1 MGTYLFIFQRWNWVL
16 SWIVFEVLVPTPA
29 KNKKYYVTLP
39 NVPFHTNLSEL
50 NDDLHSRLAGELVN
64 SSKWASL
71 LIRDMISSWNS
82 KKYTEFQISI
92 QLEYTF
98 LNLMVKSF
106 EFQKRIQMGCILF
119 WISWWN
125 YLNSKKVYTWDVYF
139 FEFHGEIIWIPT
151 SLINLDQV

>member
-71 LIRDMISSWNS
+71 LIPDMISSWNS
-82 KKYTEFQISI
+82 KKYTEFKKSI
-92 QLEYTF
+92 QNSKKVYRWNIFFWISWWNHLNSKKVYRWDVYFFEFNGETIWVPKKYTHGMHTF

-106 EFQKRIQMGCILF
+106 RFQ
-119 WISWWN
+119 
-125 YLNSKKVYTWDVYF
+125 
-139 FEFHGEIIWIPT
+139 
-151 SLINLDQV
+151 QV